1 MLVKETFQDSELQSD
16 IEYLQ
21 GFLTDRVNDMRWGGE
36 GRGGERRPLSG
47 LFNICYLLLV
57 CSSFD
62 EYAAEV
68 RSGRLEW
75 SPVHRS
81 NKFWVREEWGE

>member
-36 GRGGERRPLSG
+36 GEGRGKASTEWSL
-47 LFNICYLLLV
+47 NV
-57 CSSFD
+57 CSL
-62 EYAAEV
+62 V
-68 RSGRLEW
+68 QL
-75 SPVHRS
+75 V
-81 NKFWVREEWGE
+81 